1 MDQTLGK
8 RIVYHRKRL
17 GMTQD
22 KLAERLGVTAQAISK
37 WENDQACP
45 DISTLPRLAALF
57 GITTDELLGLST
69 TPVREAEVIDNDP
82 HNDSTAPTFEMRW
95 DSGRKTGLG
104 FALWVLITGGLLL
117 ASSLLDWDVGLW
129 DILWPTGLALFGFFG
144 LFPSFSFFRLGCALF
159 GTYFLLDKLDAAPF
173 HLGKELILPVL
184 LVLFGLSLL
193 VDALKKPKSPSF
205 TVSHKGKHIYRR
217 GDGKERMQSH
227 CHMDGEHFDC
237 SCSFGE
243 AHRLITLPRLSSGE
257 ASCSF
262 GELTVNLSGCEKIVD
277 RCRLEASCSFGE
289 LNILVPSNCRVEPAA
304 HTAFASVDFDGH
316 AAPDADTV
324 ILLNCRANFGQICIR
339 YI

>member
-22 KLAERLGVTAQAISK
+22 KLAEHLGVTAQAVSK

-45 DISTLPRLAALF
+45 DISTLPRLASLF
-57 GITTDELLGLST
+57 GITTDELLGITT
-69 TPVREAEVIDNDP
+69 TPVREAEVVEDDDHADN
-82 HNDSTAPTFEMRW
+82 SAPTFEMRW
-95 DSGRKTGLG
+95 DSGRKAGLG
-104 FALWVLITGGLLL
+104 FALWVLITGSLLL
-117 ASSLLDWDVGLW
+117 ASSLLSWDASLW
-129 DILWPTGLALFGFFG
+129 DILWTTGLALFGFFG

-173 HLGKELILPVL
+173 HLGKELILPAL

-193 VDALKKPKSPSF
+193 VDALKKPRNPSF
-205 TVSHKGKHIYRR
+205 TVSHKGKRIYSH
-217 GDGKERMQSH
+217 GDGKEKMQSH
-227 CHMDGEHFDC
+227 CHTDGEHFEC

-243 AHRLITLPRLSSGE
+243 ANRLITMPRLSSGNV
-257 ASCSF
+257 SCSF
-262 GELTVNLSGCEKIVD
+262 GELTVNLSGCSKISD
-277 RCRLEASCSFGE
+277 RCQIDASCSFGE
-289 LNILVPSNCRVEPAA
+289 LNILVPSNCRVEPDAR
-304 HTAFASVDFDGH
+304 TAFASVDFDGH

-324 ILLNCRANFGQICIR
+324 ILLNCSANFGEIRVR

>member
-22 KLAERLGVTAQAISK
+22 KLAEQLGVTAQAVSK

-57 GITTDELLGLST
+57 GITTDELLGIST
-69 TPVREAEVIDNDP
+69 APVREAEVVDDAA
-82 HNDSTAPTFEMRW
+82 HSGGTAPTFEMHW

-104 FALWVLITGGLLL
+104 FALWVLITGGILL
-117 ASSLLDWDVGLW
+117 ASTIGDWDISFWDTLW
-129 DILWPTGLALFGFFG
+129 TTGLALFGIFG
-144 LFPSFSFFRLGCALF
+144 LFPNFSFFSLGCALF

-173 HLGKELILPVL
+173 RLGKELILPAL

-193 VDALKKPKSPSF
+193 VDALKKPKKSNF
-205 TVSHKGKHIYRR
+205 TVSHKGKHIYTH
-217 GDGKERMQSH
+217 GEGNGKLKSH

-262 GELTVNLSGCEKIVD
+262 GELTVNLTGCGKIVD

-289 LNILVPSNCRVEPAA
+289 LNILVPSNCRVEPDAR
-304 HTAFASVDFDGH
+304 TAFACVDFDGH

-324 ILLNCRANFGQICIR
+324 ILLNCSAHFGQICIR